1 EDTTDFSRQ
10 NLLGH
15 KSLHDTRISDIAKM
29 PALAR
34 VVLLMIIRFGF
45 FCASLIWIWSVSILP
60 AQEEPQTTR
69 PPLAAVS
76 PTASTAPAAGLSP
89 SATPTPSPTSPQL
102 TDVLFKNLKAR
113 SIGPAVMGGRVS
125 DIAISS
131 NTAFIFYVE
140 LGHGGIF
147 KTNDSGVTFE
157 PIFDKQPM
165 LSIGAVAVAPSDSD
179 VIWVGTGE
187 ANEWHSSV
195 WRDR

>member
-1 EDTTDFSRQ
+1 
-10 NLLGH
+10 
-15 KSLHDTRISDIAKM
+15 M

-34 VVLLMIIRFGF
+34 VLLPMITRFGF
-45 FCASLIWIWSVSILP
+45 FCASLTWIWSMSILP

-69 PPLAAVS
+69 LPLTAAS
-76 PTASTAPAAGLSP
+76 PAPTAGLS
-89 SATPTPSPTSPQL
+89 SVTPTPSPTPPQL

-125 DIAISS
+125 EIAIDQR
-131 NTAFIFYVE
+131 NPFIFYVG

-165 LSIGAVAVAPSDSD
+165 LSIGAVAVAPS
-179 VIWVGTGE
+179 
-187 ANEWHSSV
+187 
-195 WRDR
+195 